1 MLGAAGVIAVEALG
15 FGDWVSAQT
24 ANPQTY
30 FGQPVPYDLNT
41 IVAIFVVSLAWAESA
56 RQNQTD
62 AQKRLYPGGSFD
74 PMVRCYTRPFS
85 ICGPRHVVADH
96 LLACSFSPLQGMSKD
111 PKAFA
116 EAQVKEI
123 KNGRLAMLACLGF
136 AGQAA
141 STGTSPLANLSAHLA
156 DPFHVNLGT
165 NAVALPFL

>member
-30 FGQPVPYDLNT
+30 FGQTIPYDLNT

-74 PMVRCYTRPFS
+74 PM
-85 ICGPRHVVADH
+85 
-96 LLACSFSPLQGMSKD
+96 GMSKD

-116 EAQVKEI
+116 EAQARHI
-123 KNGRLAMLACLGF
+123 AGRHPCRCRLLTPL
-136 AGQAA
+136 
-141 STGTSPLANLSAHLA
+141 SPLPNR
-156 DPFHVNLGT
+156 
-165 NAVALPFL
+165 

>member
-30 FGQPVPYDLNT
+30 FGQTIPYDLNT

-74 PMVRCYTRPFS
+74 PMVRCFLTHQDLSSRPD
-85 ICGPRHVVADH
+85 AEH
-96 LLACSFSPLQGMSKD
+96 LPAC
-111 PKAFA
+111 AF
-116 EAQVKEI
+116 
-123 KNGRLAMLACLGF
+123 
-136 AGQAA
+136 
-141 STGTSPLANLSAHLA
+141 P
-156 DPFHVNLGT
+156 P
-165 NAVALPFL
+165 P